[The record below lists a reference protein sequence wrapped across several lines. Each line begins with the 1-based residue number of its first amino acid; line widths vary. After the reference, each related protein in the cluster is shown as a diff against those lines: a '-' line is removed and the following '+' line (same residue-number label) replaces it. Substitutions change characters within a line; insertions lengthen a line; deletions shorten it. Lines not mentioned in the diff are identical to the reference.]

1 MGSVVGK
8 NIKVSVFGESHSEAL
23 GVSIDGVPAGV
34 KIDFDSLSELLA
46 RRAPKGGGLSTARKE
61 SDMPNFISGVKDG
74 VTTGSP
80 ICAIIQ
86 NTDTRSKDYE
96 KLRLAPRPSHADYAA
111 HIKHSGN
118 NDIRGG
124 GHFSARL
131 TAPLVV
137 AGAIFKQL
145 LEQKNIFIGAHIS
158 SIENI
163 NDTPIDPITG
173 SVKQLK
179 DIKNNEL
186 SVFDQTQAGRMKQ
199 VIQDAKHG
207 GDSVGGTV
215 ECSVVGMPVGAGNPM
230 FDGIENRIAYGMFG
244 IPAVK
249 GIEFG
254 SGFFGST
261 LKGSE
266 NNDEYDVVNN
276 EIVTKTNNAGG
287 IVGGLSSGMP
297 VVFKVAFKPTPS
309 ILKPQQTIN
318 LNTLEPEVL
327 TIEGRHDPCVV
338 VRAVPIVEAVAAIVI
353 YDILCD

>member
-1 MGSVVGK
+1 MGSVIGK

-34 KIDFDSLSELLA
+34 KIDFESLSELLT

-80 ICAIIQ
+80 ICGIIQ
-86 NTDTRSKDYE
+86 NNDTRSKDYE
-96 KLRLAPRPSHADYAA
+96 KLRFAPRPSHADYPA
-111 HIKHSGN
+111 HVKHGGN

-137 AGAIFKQL
+137 AGALFKQI

-158 SIENI
+158 SIQNI
-163 NDTPIDPITG
+163 NDIPIDPITG
-173 SVKQLK
+173 SVEQLK
-179 DIKNNEL
+179 EIKNSEL
-186 SVFDQTQAGRMKQ
+186 CVFDQKQAQFMKQ
-199 VIQDAKHG
+199 AILDAKQQ

-215 ECSVVGMPVGAGNPM
+215 ECSVVGMPVGAGEPM

-266 NNDEYDVVNN
+266 NNDEYDVLNN
-276 EIVTKTNNAGG
+276 QTVTKTNNAGG
-287 IVGGLSSGMP
+287 ILGGLASGMP
-297 VVFKVAFKPTPS
+297 IVFKVAFKPTPS
-309 ILKPQQTIN
+309 ISKPQQTVD
-318 LNTLEPEVL
+318 LKSLEPELL

-338 VRAVPIVEAVAAIVI
+338 VRAVPIVEAVAAIVV